1 MTKSEKIYSIGLDIG
16 TTSVGWSLVDDNYS
30 ILKHQGRNLWGVR
43 LFEEGTTAAERR
55 LSRGTRRR
63 IQRRK
68 QRISLLKMLV
78 GDMVIN
84 VDPNFFMR
92 LEKGYATLLDKGY
105 DYNLFIE
112 ESFNDKDYNQKFN
125 TIYHLRKYLS
135 EASEKADPRLI
146 YLALHHIV
154 KYRGNFLYEGQ
165 SFEVSD
171 TKQVSDNLFEVLN
184 AIITDNEFEIE
195 MNDKFVSD
203 MLNILLNGS
212 LKKANKKDLLIKQFT
227 DADKET
233 KKVMTELVNLL
244 LGYESNIS
252 KLFPLINIQKE
263 EKDCKTNF
271 NSTKYDDDIDFFE
284 TNLQDSFETLQLLHN
299 VYSYITL
306 QDMLKGQT
314 MICDAMIN
322 KYEKHKKDLKELKTF
337 VKKYYTLEDY
347 QLIFRK
353 EGIVGNYYSYIN
365 EPKSTSKIELYAF
378 IKKVLDTNTEAMLTD
393 EYQTITND
401 IEMDNYL
408 PKQNSKDNGTI
419 PYQMHE
425 IELIKIL
432 ENQGKFYPQLK
443 ENKDKI
449 IKTFRFRIPYYVGPL
464 NKNSEFSWI
473 ERSGTEKITPWNFD
487 QQVNSIASAENFIRR
502 MTNNCTYLLGEEVI
516 PKKSLLYTKFEV
528 LNELNK
534 IRINDKLIEYK
545 TKMEIINDI
554 FLVKKKIKEKDIR
567 EFLIVKQ
574 YYHQDDNIEIKGFQ
588 KENEFST
595 SLEPWIDFKKI
606 YGDEFDTHKEEIER
620 IIEWI
625 SVYEDKKILKK
636 RIELEYPHLDQNK
649 ISMIMKKRYS
659 GWGRLSKKLLDG
671 IKGKDDHG
679 DIVTI
684 IECMEHTNLN
694 FMQIIND
701 KKLGFNKE
709 IEKESFKDK
718 QDEKVSYEEVK
729 ELQGSPAINKGV
741 WQTIKIIE
749 ELIKV
754 MKSKPQNIFIEFARS
769 DDEKKRTESQVKRL
783 QDIYAQMKKDLYM
796 DEGLTNAYKSIIS
809 KDKKTKLND
818 DRLYLYYIQ
827 QGKCMYSGKALD
839 LDKLSTYQIDH
850 IVPQSYIKDDSFE
863 NRVLVLPGENQYKGD
878 NLLLSQKTINSR
890 IGWWKQLKDY
900 KLIGSKKF
908 YNLTKATITTQEEMG
923 FINRQLVETR
933 QITKHVANLLKN
945 HYEDVNIVSIKANL
959 SHDFRDK
966 YKLFKVREIND
977 YHHAQD
983 AYLSC
988 IIGTYVMR
996 AYPTLQKEFIFTE
1009 YNQLSNFRKEINQMQ
1024 KSKGKYGFI
1033 INQMSNTVKINEET
1047 GEPIWEGEKTIQ
1059 KIISTFSYKDCYIT
1073 KKVEERKGQ
1082 LFDLTI
1088 VKRDEV
1094 LRVKEGKLHEVVPIN
1109 KQREDISQYGGFT
1122 KLKYA
1127 YGIAVEYPKKKKLVR
1142 TVLNVP
1148 RHIASRTED
1157 DLLAYLK
1164 AETGSEEVKIVK
1176 DKILFNQLMEIDGA
1190 FVTMAS
1196 ASEWNNAQQ
1205 LLLTKKAY
1213 NTIYNLF
1220 NNKTWEYTDEDV
1232 IEVYDE
1238 YLEKLSKYY
1247 LIYQTIYKQLSVMKE
1262 QFILSVNKKK
1272 IFTELLKL
1280 TKSNAMNGSLKDED
1294 FNLSARFGRI
1304 SMKTIDLNKTIFIDQ
1319 SITGIYTKKYKL

>member
-1 MTKSEKIYSIGLDIG
+1 
-16 TTSVGWSLVDDNYS
+16 
-30 ILKHQGRNLWGVR
+30 
-43 LFEEGTTAAERR
+43 
-55 LSRGTRRR
+55 
-63 IQRRK
+63 
-68 QRISLLKMLV
+68 
-78 GDMVIN
+78 
-84 VDPNFFMR
+84 
-92 LEKGYATLLDKGY
+92 
-105 DYNLFIE
+105 
-112 ESFNDKDYNQKFN
+112 
-125 TIYHLRKYLS
+125 
-135 EASEKADPRLI
+135 
-146 YLALHHIV
+146 
-154 KYRGNFLYEGQ
+154 
-165 SFEVSD
+165 
-171 TKQVSDNLFEVLN
+171 
-184 AIITDNEFEIE
+184 
-195 MNDKFVSD
+195 
-203 MLNILLNGS
+203 
-212 LKKANKKDLLIKQFT
+212 
-227 DADKET
+227 
-233 KKVMTELVNLL
+233 LVNLL
-244 LGYESNIS
+244 LGYESNIT

-284 TNLQDSFETLQLLHN
+284 TNLQESFETLQLLHN

-306 QDMLKGQT
+306 QDMLEGQT

-322 KYEKHKKDLKELKTF
+322 KYEKHKKDLKELKAF

-347 QLIFRK
+347 QSIFRK

-365 EPKSTSKIELYAF
+365 NPKSTSKIELYAYL
-378 IKKVLDTNTEAMLTD
+378 KKALEKNPEAMQTE
-393 EYQTITND
+393 EYETIMNE

-464 NKNSEFSWI
+464 NINSEFKFI
-473 ERSGTEKITPWNFD
+473 ERYSNEKITPWNFD
-487 QQVNSIASAENFIRR
+487 QQVNFIASAENFIRK

-534 IRINDKLIEYK
+534 IRVNDKLIEYK

-554 FLVKKKIKEKDIR
+554 FLVKKKIKEKDIHD
-567 EFLIVKQ
+567 FLITKQ
-574 YYHQDDNIEIKGFQ
+574 YYHQGDNIELKGFQ

-649 ISMIMKKRYS
+649 ISMILKKRYS

-671 IKGKDDHG
+671 IKGKDDQG
-679 DIVTI
+679 DMVTI

-709 IEKESFKDK
+709 IEKDSFRDK

-729 ELQGSPAINKGV
+729 KLQGSPAIKKGV

-749 ELIKV
+749 ELTKV
-754 MKSKPQNIFIEFARS
+754 MKAKPQNIFIEFARS
-769 DDEKKRTESQVKRL
+769 DEEKKRTDSQVKRL

-796 DEGLTNAYKSIIS
+796 DEGLTSAYKSIIS

-827 QGKCMYSGKALD
+827 QGKCMYSEKSLD

-890 IGWWKQLKDY
+890 IDWWKQLKDY
-900 KLIGSKKF
+900 KLIGAKKF
-908 YNLTKATITTQEEMG
+908 YHLTKDTITPQEEMG

-1009 YNQLSNFRKEINQMQ
+1009 YNQLSNFRKEISMMQ
-1024 KSKGKYGFI
+1024 RQKGKYGFI
-1033 INQMSNTVKINEET
+1033 INQMSDKVKENQET
-1047 GEPIWEGEKTIQ
+1047 GELIWEGEKTIQ

-1073 KKVEERKGQ
+1073 KKVEEKKGK
-1082 LFDLTI
+1082 LFDSTI
-1088 VKRDEV
+1088 LKRDKM
-1094 LRVKEGKLHEVVPIN
+1094 LKTNSDKLHKVVPIN
-1109 KQREDISQYGGFT
+1109 KQRSDILQYGGFT
-1122 KLKYA
+1122 KLQEA

-1142 TVLNVP
+1142 TVLGVP
-1148 RHIASRTED
+1148 CHIVSRTED
-1157 DLLAYLK
+1157 DLLAYLI
-1164 AETGSEEVKIVK
+1164 AETGSTEVKIVK
-1176 DKILFNQLMEIDGA
+1176 NKILFNQLMEIDGA

-1196 ASEWNNAQQ
+1196 ASEWNNARQ

-1213 NTIYNLF
+1213 NTIYNLL
-1220 NNKTWEYTDEDV
+1220 NKKTWEYTEEDV
-1232 IEVYDE
+1232 IEAYDE
-1238 YLEKLSKYY
+1238 YLEKLNKFYP
-1247 LIYQTIYKQLSVMKE
+1247 IYQTIYKQLFAMKE
-1262 QFILSVNKKK
+1262 KFELSVNKER
-1272 IFTELLKL
+1272 IFNELLKL
-1280 TKSNAMNGSLKDED
+1280 TKATATNGSLKDEE
-1294 FNLSARFGRI
+1294 FNLSARFGRMN
-1304 SMKTIDLNKTIFIDQ
+1304 SKTIDLNKTTFIDQ